1 VGSIRFETAA
11 PEAGVAQ
18 GEAPSEA
25 LELPPLP
32 EWGGV
37 AGQLNPRPALS
48 EGLRAWTPESPRVA
62 EPVVVRPANPGAV
75 PAVSIANSQSS
86 REATGKSPEPPVQSA
101 RNLAWQPTATAPTSP
116 AEIADR
122 NSLPEP
128 ENRSDAALEA
138 SRFNVSQTTVAER
151 NESQPDSSQQRR
163 SAGADKRSTGLG
175 TPDAGEGMSMAYSAI
190 QSEIA
195 GSGETRTPGRAEM
208 SRTGSALEV
217 ASDLPQPQIPQEP
230 SVKRFDPAPSEA
242 GSTATPSAPRL
253 DRFAELISTE
263 ANILRQFR
271 PGILSAVVRP
281 DAHSELRIE
290 LRLNRG
296 QAEVRASLER
306 GDIEAFKAGWPELQS
321 NLLAQGIALLPLNE
335 APLGGSAGKTPEPS
349 QFGAAD
355 SRSGG
360 RSGHRDNPQDLRGD
374 AASFGFPGESSR
386 STSAKSAT
394 PAGAVGGTR
403 HLLESWA

>member
-1 VGSIRFETAA
+1 M
-11 PEAGVAQ
+11 P
-18 GEAPSEA
+18 
-25 LELPPLP
+25 
-32 EWGGV
+32 
-37 AGQLNPRPALS
+37 
-48 EGLRAWTPESPRVA
+48 
-62 EPVVVRPANPGAV
+62 
-75 PAVSIANSQSS
+75 
-86 REATGKSPEPPVQSA
+86 
-101 RNLAWQPTATAPTSP
+101 
-116 AEIADR
+116 
-122 NSLPEP
+122 
-128 ENRSDAALEA
+128 
-138 SRFNVSQTTVAER
+138 
-151 NESQPDSSQQRR
+151 
-163 SAGADKRSTGLG
+163 
-175 TPDAGEGMSMAYSAI
+175 MAYSAI